1 VPTDEKLMDR
11 YLARADQRAF
21 AAIYARHAP
30 MLRRMIHKRVRSA
43 ADAEDVLQQTFLRLH
58 LARDSYRSGEPLR
71 PWLCTIAGN
80 LTRDHLRRAVRRPEH
95 PLEPERHAVAELE
108 PPALE
113 ARRPSEALTAAL
125 RHLCEV
131 TQHIMQEHFM
141 ADRALVDIARELGQ
155 KPSTVRVRLHRGC
168 RRLRD
173 QLAV

>member
-1 VPTDEKLMDR
+1 MPTDEELMDR

-21 AAIYARHAP
+21 AAIYARQAP
-30 MLRRMIHKRVRSA
+30 LLRRMIQKRVRSA

-58 LARDSYRSGEPLR
+58 VARDSYRSGEPLR

-80 LTRDHLRRAVRRPEH
+80 LTRDHLRRALRGPEQ
-95 PLEPERHAVAELE
+95 PLEPERHAVPEVELE
-108 PPALE
+108 RP
-113 ARRPSEALTAAL
+113 RPSAAWTTAL

-131 TQHIMQEHFM
+131 TQHIVQEHFV
-141 ADRALVDIARELGQ
+141 ADRALADIARELGQ

>member
-1 VPTDEKLMDR
+1 VPTDEQLMDR

-21 AAIYARHAP
+21 AAIYARQAP
-30 MLRRMIHKRVRSA
+30 MLRRMIQKRVRSA

-58 LARDSYRSGEPLR
+58 VARDSYRSGEPLR

-80 LTRDHLRRAVRRPEH
+80 LTRDHLRRAVRRPEQ
-95 PLEPERHAVAELE
+95 PLEPERHAVAEVE
-108 PPALE
+108 PHALE
-113 ARRPSEALTAAL
+113 TRRPTAALTVAL
-125 RHLCEV
+125 RHLSKV

-141 ADRALVDIARELGQ
+141 ADRALADIARELGQ